1 VPPVTRAQAR
11 TAETRKAADLPGS
24 LQRRYGR
31 ALRAEMERAIGARDL
46 PLRGMIRYHM
56 GMEEAPSP
64 SARGV
69 PAGAGTGKMLRP
81 LLCLLCCE
89 AVRGDYRRALP
100 AAAALELLHN
110 FTLVHDDIQDE
121 SPSRHG
127 RATVWR
133 IWGLAQAINVGDGL
147 YAMAHLAMLRLVDV
161 GVAAG
166 VVAEAARL
174 LDEAC
179 LRVCEGQHLDL
190 AFEER
195 LDVTCDEY
203 LEMVGHKTAALLA
216 ASAALGAL
224 LGEAPEE
231 TVAALRAFG
240 RELGLAF
247 QIQDDILGI
256 WGESRETGKP
266 AGEDILS
273 RKKSFPVVYAL
284 EQAVG
289 RDRERLLAAYAKPS
303 MGSEDAAAVGAVLER
318 AGARARSEEAARQ
331 HTAEALRRLE
341 GLDLVPA
348 RRRDLEAFAAYVTER
363 RR

>member
-1 VPPVTRAQAR
+1 VPPATRTQAR
-11 TAETRKAADLPGS
+11 RAGPRKPADLPGS

-31 ALRAEMERAIGARDL
+31 ALRAEVERAVGLEDL
-46 PLRGMIRYHM
+46 PLHGMIRYHM
-56 GMEEAPSP
+56 GMEEAPTSP
-64 SARGV
+64 AKGASAR
-69 PAGAGTGKMLRP
+69 AGAGKMLRP

-133 IWGLAQAINVGDGL
+133 IWGRAQAINVGDGL
-147 YAMAHLAMLRLVDV
+147 YAMAHLAVLRLVDV
-161 GVAAG
+161 GVTAA
-166 VVAEAARL
+166 VAAEAARL

-203 LEMVGHKTAALLA
+203 LGMVGHKTAALLA

-224 LGEAPEE
+224 LGEASEE

-256 WGESRETGKP
+256 WGESGETGKP
-266 AGEDILS
+266 AGDDILS
-273 RKKSFPVVYAL
+273 RKKSFPVVYAF
-284 EQAVG
+284 ERAVG
-289 RDRERLLAAYAKPS
+289 LDRKRLLVAYAKPR
-303 MGSEDAAAVGAVLER
+303 MGSEDVATVGAVLER
-318 AGARARSEEAARQ
+318 IGARAHGEEAARQ